1 MTVADLWYSGGMAE
15 MSPNTITEADILAH
29 VIAPDQPGL
38 PPESARAILAL
49 KFDQA
54 ALERLNDLAEK
65 SRAGTLSE
73 AERAEM
79 EKYLRVGQFL
89 NLLQAKARVSL
100 REMSSTS

>member
-1 MTVADLWYSGGMAE
+1 MTE
-15 MSPNTITEADILAH
+15 MIPPPITEADILAH

-54 ALERLNDLAEK
+54 ALERMNDLAEK
-65 SRAGTLSE
+65 NRADTLSE
-73 AERAEM
+73 AERVEM

-89 NLLQAKARVSL
+89 NLLQAKALIEELNHCS
-100 REMSSTS
+100 EN

>member
-1 MTVADLWYSGGMAE
+1 MAE
-15 MSPNTITEADILAH
+15 ITPNTITEADILAH

-38 PPESARAILAL
+38 SPESARAILAL

-54 ALERLNDLAEK
+54 ALERMNDLAEK
-65 SRAGTLSE
+65 NRVDTLSE
-73 AERAEM
+73 AERVEVEM

-100 REMSSTS
+100 RERSAS